1 MSADF
6 EGNDKDAVVTQ
17 QVLDVIDSYGFKK
30 EGAYNLRL
38 NGLAVC
44 HGDSVIL
51 RLFRKRTDRESIF
64 I

>member
-44 HGDSVIL
+44 HGTAVIL

>member
-38 NGLAVC
+38 NGTA
-44 HGDSVIL
+44 VIL